1 MEEQWVDPK
10 HDESPPRPYEEPRLI
25 EWGSLRDLTRGP
37 ELAGF
42 EDFPQAGG
50 SQGV

>member
-1 MEEQWVDPK
+1 MEEHLVDRK
-10 HDESPPRPYEEPRLI
+10 RDESAPRRYEEPRLI

-37 ELAGF
+37 LAGP
-42 EDFPQAGG
+42 EDFPMAGG

>member
-1 MEEQWVDPK
+1 MEEHRVDSK

-25 EWGSLRDLTRGP
+25 EWGSLHDLTHGP
-37 ELAGF
+37 LAGP
-42 EDFPQAGG
+42 EDFPMAGG